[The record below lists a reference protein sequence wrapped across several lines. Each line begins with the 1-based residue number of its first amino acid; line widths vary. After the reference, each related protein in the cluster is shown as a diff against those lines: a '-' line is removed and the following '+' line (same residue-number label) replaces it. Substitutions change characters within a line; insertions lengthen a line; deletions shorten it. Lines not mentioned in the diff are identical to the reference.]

1 MIMHLGVGQTAVNGS
16 LGGTCALPAA
26 RAPTRRSARTSAVF
40 RSRRWP
46 PGSGYCARP
55 RTEGGA
61 ADRVYT
67 RQAREMRGLD
77 DSAGP
82 PAFVQDGSGEKPPR
96 GAGLDAPEVR
106 WVSRRRRGG
115 GPSLASIGSTVTADG
130 PCPASG

>member
-1 MIMHLGVGQTAVNGS
+1 YFDQDAGR
-16 LGGTCALPAA
+16 PD
-26 RAPTRRSARTSAVF
+26 
-40 RSRRWP
+40 
-46 PGSGYCARP
+46 PGIVR
-55 RTEGGA
+55 
-61 ADRVYT
+61 
-67 RQAREMRGLD
+67 ARELRAGQPIASTRGRPARCRGLD

-130 PCPASG
+130 PCPASGSQRAASWRGA